1 MSGDPAAPR
10 RAAVQSIDRAV
21 AILRCFDIRR
31 PDLGISELARA
42 TGLSTSTVHRLLLAM
57 QANGLVRQTADRRYA
72 LGPLVAQ
79 LARSGGI
86 PDTLRDAAM
95 PVLQALRDDTEETAA
110 VHELLPSGERI
121 VVDQVE
127 SRHQLRRTYTEFG
140 IPVPLPQG
148 APGKVLLAFA
158 PWEQQVAVL
167 ATPLEQVLP
176 QTITDPEVLAAQLA
190 EARARGFASSM
201 SERTPGIRSVAAAV
215 FDFSGQPVGCLSIS
229 GPELRMSP
237 ERMDLLGDRVV
248 QAAWSVSELRGA
260 TVAERDRCTMRASAP
275 VPVPARVPVS
285 VPPSGPVPVPVPVPV
300 SKQDR

>member
-31 PDLGISELARA
+31 PDLGISELART

-57 QANGLVRQTADRRYA
+57 QANGLVRQTADHRYA

-95 PVLQALRDDTEETAA
+95 PVLRALRDDTEETAA
-110 VHELLPSGERI
+110 VHELLPSGERV

-127 SRHQLRRTYTEFG
+127 SHHQLRRTYTEFG

-158 PWEQQVAVL
+158 PWERQVRVL

-190 EARARGFASSM
+190 EARARGFARSM

-215 FDFSGQPVGCLSIS
+215 FDFSGQAVGCLSIS
-229 GPELRMSP
+229 GPELRMPP
-237 ERMDLLGDRVV
+237 ERMDLVGDQLVR
-248 QAAWSVSELRGA
+248 AAWSVSELLGA

-275 VPVPARVPVS
+275 VRVAAVMPASVPVA
-285 VPPSGPVPVPVPVPV
+285 
-300 SKQDR
+300 KQDR

>member
-1 MSGDPAAPR
+1 
-10 RAAVQSIDRAV
+10 
-21 AILRCFDIRR
+21 
-31 PDLGISELARA
+31 
-42 TGLSTSTVHRLLLAM
+42 STVHRLLLAM

-110 VHELLPSGERI
+110 VHELLPSGERV

-127 SRHQLRRTYTEFG
+127 SLHQLRRTYTEFG

-167 ATPLEQVLP
+167 ATPLKQVLP
-176 QTITDPEVLAAQLA
+176 HTITDPDVLAAQLA
-190 EARARGFASSM
+190 EARARGFALSM

-215 FDFSGQPVGCLSIS
+215 FDFSGQAVGCLSIS
-229 GPELRMSP
+229 GPELRMPP

-248 QAAWSVSELRGA
+248 QAAWSVSELLGA
-260 TVAERDRCTMRASAP
+260 TAAERGRCAMRASAP
-275 VPVPARVPVS
+275 GSVPA
-285 VPPSGPVPVPVPVPV
+285 GAPVPVPVPGPVSGPASVPV